1 MEMVLLLALLGVGAV
16 GAFGGGGSSDDAS
29 PDGNGGGADDGTDGT
44 PREGVL
50 GTMDSDVMNAGLDQ
64 TLRGFA
70 GNDTLEGDNNAI
82 IHGDTGAD
90 RIDVFDRAT
99 GYGGFG
105 DDELWALGNSTIYG
119 GEGNDFLGAIDSS
132 SADGGAGDDKVQ
144 WYASAEQ
151 PTGHSVLIRGGEGN
165 DTIFGASQDDGLVT
179 LAGGTGDDEIHAG
192 DGNLAI
198 GSFGADTLRGGRGS
212 LLTGGEGAD
221 AFIVTYPAGAGTSVP
236 DEAVTINDFVRG
248 ADTISVHLI
257 GTPTQVALEEVD
269 GDTRLT
275 IDWEEDGTQTS
286 VPTTVVVK
294 GVTGMTLEDFDFV
307 DDVGYVFTPEGT
319 YEFELSEPLDGP
331 VFGTDGADRI
341 AAAAGNPLLLAGAGS
356 DTVTAGA
363 GTTDGLISMGDG
375 DDSYTA
381 TGAMADVWTGAGN
394 DSIDYTTGPDTA
406 PQIFNRFTF
415 DTGAGDDQVIIRAP
429 GSAPIPGSLPVAGLD
444 IDLGAGNDV
453 AVIEKDVVRP
463 VTVFDG
469 VGDDDVT
476 IWLGHTAFSDAGA
489 DSLTVN
495 VDADHLTTRA
505 PAEVVLDGADDLLI
519 RLESGISGT
528 VTFAREESDISEPFL
543 AIKLDGKTIVRVFG
557 SDGPDDPRISITR
570 DAVFA

>member
-1 MEMVLLLALLGVGAV
+1 MMEMILLLSLLGIGAAAAL
-16 GAFGGGGSSDDAS
+16 GGGDGSSGNGSDDDGGGG
-29 PDGNGGGADDGTDGT
+29 DDGATARDLVEGT
-44 PREGVL
+44 EDNDAL
-50 GTMDSDVMNAGLDQ
+50 EAGDNQ
-64 TLRGFA
+64 IIRGFA
-70 GNDTLEGDNNAI
+70 GNDDLKGSGDAI
-82 IHGDTGAD
+82 VRGDTGVD
-90 RIDVFDRAT
+90 RIEVSDSAT

-105 DDELWALGNSTIYG
+105 DDVLMGLDNSTIYG
-119 GEGNDFLGAIDSS
+119 GDGNDLVIATDSS
-132 SADGGAGDDKVQ
+132 SADGGAGDDRVQ
-144 WYASAEQ
+144 WYATAER

-198 GSFGADTLRGGRGS
+198 GSFGADTLLGGRGS
-212 LLTGGEGAD
+212 FLTGGEGAD
-221 AFIVTYPAGAGTSVP
+221 SFIVTFPAGVGTSVP
-236 DEAVTINDFVRG
+236 DEALTINDFVKG

-257 GTPTQVALEEVD
+257 GTPTQIALEEVD

-275 IDWEEDGTQTS
+275 IDWEEDGPQTS
-286 VPTTVVVK
+286 VPTTVLVK

-307 DDVGYVFTPEGT
+307 DDTGYVFTPEGT

-341 AAAAGNPLLLAGAGS
+341 AAAAGNPLLLTGAGS

-363 GTTDGLISMGDG
+363 ETTDGLIVLGDG

-381 TGAMADVWTGAGN
+381 TGAMSEVRTGAG
-394 DSIDYTTGPDTA
+394 DDRIDYTTGPDTA
-406 PQIFNRFTF
+406 PQIFNTFTF
-415 DTGAGDDQVIIRAP
+415 DTGAGDDQVTIRAP
-429 GSAPIPGSLPVAGLD
+429 ETPPVPGSLPVAGLD

-469 VGDDDVT
+469 EGDDSVT
-476 IWLGHTAFSDAGA
+476 IWLGHTAFSEAGA

-495 VDADHLTTRA
+495 VDADHLSSRA
-505 PAEVVLDGADDLLI
+505 PAMVVLEGDDSLLI
-519 RLESGISGT
+519 RLESEITGT
-528 VTFAREESDISEPFL
+528 VTFVEEESEISEPFL
-543 AIKLDGKTIVRVFG
+543 AVKVDGKTIIRLFG
-557 SDGPDDPRISITR
+557 AEGPDDPRITITR